1 MKLLNLFAFLLIAS
15 ISARADLTAVTVSPT
30 MLHAPSGT
38 PALGFTG
45 KVTYTLAP
53 LTNDSVFVT
62 LSIVPS
68 AGGAAL
74 ALTSVTG
81 DVGVVNVN
89 TNLPNAA
96 QTFSIFFEA
105 AAPQAGVQY
114 IARIV
119 ANAVTSNMQTDL
131 TAKLNALSKAQKGTL
146 CGGDGGFEG
155 SGAGAIPEIY
165 MSDGPHGVRPPNG
178 GNATCFPTCA
188 GEACTWDTSIAFIQ
202 GQAKGEEFRSYGF
215 NCELGPAMDL
225 VYHPQGGRASEY
237 YSEDPYLSGNMAAA
251 DVRGVQTRG
260 VIATIKHYAC
270 NNIEL
275 DRGSGENAVMSE
287 RSLREIYLYNWE
299 PPITQSHCNGIMGAY
314 NKVLGIQACES
325 QYLQTTILRNTWAYR
340 SLVMTD
346 WGAAFNQA
354 NAAQYGMDI
363 QMPNGGA
370 YQGTI
375 GVSTDAIANMHA
387 SRILYAHEMIGDMN
401 AGYNKTAYPRI
412 QGNTPYPA
420 HDSIARIVGT
430 AGIVLA
436 RNVGNILPIPKTGKA
451 IAITGPFATQFRA
464 GPGGSSYV
472 TAWKSVTP
480 QQGINNLLN
489 ALPAGHSTITTDL
502 NAADYIVVFVG
513 VEGEQEGSDRPYLA
527 VTDHSSKYP
536 SSFNGGDEDAAAAL
550 AATNGQAK
558 TIVVFT
564 GGSAASAGNWSK
576 ANAIVMAFYP
586 GQEQGAAIADILFGN
601 ANPSGKLP
609 VTFPV
614 DATQLPNFTLT
625 SSLNLVYPAADTAHG
640 YFRVNKNK
648 WTPLFAFGHGLSYTT
663 FTYSALQ
670 IYPTTISAGDNV
682 HVHMTVTNSGSVAG
696 KEVVELYLS
705 MPSGGAVPVRVQ
717 NLRGFQKVS
726 LAPGA
731 STPVDFVLSQ
741 RDMQVFNPNG
751 ADFNANGAFQVLTGA
766 YGVRVGTSSDQA
778 EQPTVS
784 STFSVQ

>member
-1 MKLLNLFAFLLIAS
+1 MKVLKLIAILLMAS
-15 ISARADLTAVTVSPT
+15 FAANAQVTAVAVPAT
-30 MLHAPSGT
+30 MLHAPNSGMG
-38 PALGFTG
+38 LGFTG
-45 KVTYTLAP
+45 KVTYTLTP

-62 LSIVPS
+62 LSIIQSPPTNPPVV
-68 AGGAAL
+68 L
-74 ALTSVTG
+74 TLTSVTG
-81 DVGVVNVN
+81 DVGVVHIN
-89 TNLPNAA
+89 TNLGNTP
-96 QTFSIFFEA
+96 QTFSIFFET
-105 AAPQAGVQY
+105 AAPLAGVQY
-114 IARIV
+114 LARIS
-119 ANAVTSNMQTDL
+119 ADAVTSNMLTDA
-131 TAKLNALSKAQKGTL
+131 TTKLNALTKAQKGTL
-146 CGGDGGFEG
+146 CGGDGGFDG

-188 GEACTWDTSIAFIQ
+188 GEACTWDTSIAFVQ

-215 NCELGPAMDL
+215 NCELGPALDL

-251 DVRGVQTRG
+251 DVRGIQTRG

-275 DRGSGENAVMSE
+275 DRQSGENAMMSE

-299 PPITQSHCNGIMGAY
+299 PPIVAAQCHGIMGAY

-325 QYLQTTILRNTWAYR
+325 QYLQTTILRNTWGYR

-375 GVSTDAIANMHA
+375 GSSTDAIANMHA
-387 SRILYAHEMIGDMN
+387 SRIIYAHEMIGDMV
-401 AGYNKTAYPRI
+401 AGYNRTAYPRNS
-412 QGNTPYPA
+412 GSTPYPA

-436 RNVGNILPIPKTGKA
+436 RNVGNILPIPKTGKT

-527 VTDHSSKYP
+527 VQTNHSPYD
-536 SSFNGGDEDAAAAL
+536 GGDENASAAL

-564 GGSAASAGNWSK
+564 GGSAASAGNWSN
-576 ANAIVMAFYP
+576 ANAIVIAFYP

-609 VTFPV
+609 VTFPLN
-614 DATQLPNFTLT
+614 ASQLPNFTL
-625 SSLNLVYPAADTAHG
+625 SGNLSLIYPAADTAHG

-670 IYPTTISAGDNV
+670 VFPTTISAGDNV
-682 HVHMTVTNSGSVAG
+682 HVHLTVTNSGSVAG

-717 NLRGFQKVS
+717 DLRGFQKVS

-751 ADFNANGAFQVLTGA
+751 ADFNANGAFQVLTGT

-778 EQPTVS
+778 EQPTVG